1 MKRQEQKGFV
11 LFVVM
16 IFLIVMSLL
25 GISMFKGF
33 INDQKNSGNV
43 REKQRAIEAAQ
54 ASLDSIEYWMQQ
66 EDNVY
71 QGGFATGIVCD
82 TNTQVGV
89 KPIICSNALINPA
102 TPSSWG
108 SFQTFTPSTAM
119 LPVNASG
126 GQNNYASNPNYY
138 IQYLGTS
145 SQNIAM
151 YKVTS
156 TAQGGNATAA
166 TVLETIFEVKF
177 TSRDIGGS

>member
-54 ASLDSIEYWMQQ
+54 ASLDNIQNWMQT
-66 EDNVY
+66 EDKIY
-71 QGGFATGIVCD
+71 QGGFRTGIFCD
-82 TNTQVGV
+82 TTTQVGTEPV
-89 KPIICSNALINPA
+89 VCSNALASPA
-102 TPSSWG
+102 NLSWSS
-108 SFQTFTPSTAM
+108 SQTFTASTTT

-145 SQNIAM
+145 SQNVAM

-156 TAQGGNATAA
+156 KAQGGNATAA